1 MQIKKLCSLL
11 LVCAMVLALLLTGC
25 NTPVDTETDAT
36 GDSTCSCTC
45 TCATAGDINNDGGN
59 DGGYDDG
66 GYDDGGYDDGWN
78 DGGNDGGYDDGGN
91 DATTTKRPN
100 ASQNYNPRPNA
111 SQNYNPRPTQG
122 AQGNNKPASTQGN
135 NKPASTQGNNK
146 PVSSQTA
153 KPVASST
160 SKKVTTVTT
169 KTTGK
174 QTVYNTPQMPSFIR
188 NDDGTYTDRSTNVV
202 FIDDDCNAVVQ
213 YKDGKRVNNGTKL
226 YDCSGVG
233 VDGNQKEFFG
243 NDGGRYLRYPPEA
256 GSWWFTYELKSGINE
271 VAIQAFTGKTSSGAM
286 IDGFDIYV
294 SNSPNSGWTKKSLSY
309 NTGADTD
316 IGSGWYLRTYTAKN
330 LGNYKYLKVQYK
342 SIPSGTEFYVPNIA
356 RVRINNIGKMNDS
369 TRFLEGRVSKTFYVD
384 SKAGNDNNDGTSA
397 ATAWKT
403 LGKVNSHYYQ
413 PGDKILFK
421 SGCAFTGTLN
431 ISGYGTSNDRL
442 TISTYGGSARAIINA
457 RGAVE
462 AVMRASIEYATVENL
477 EITGKSATIGLQIG
491 AGHGGANKGILV
503 QNCYI
508 HDVNTNDDKFGY
520 TNAGINFNSTGT
532 EPTWFEGLLVRNNT
546 IKNVARVGIYMTG
559 AWGDRPGC
567 SYGASGSLY
576 KSDTNGWWPNTNC
589 SISNNNLFDVHG
601 DAILVIGGKNITI
614 EKNFVNNAFCIPS
627 TKYNYIKSMGWNT
640 ASAAV
645 WVANT
650 NNVIMQNNDVGYTQ
664 LPANFG
670 DGEGFDIDGANKNC
684 TVQYNFSHNN
694 AGGFLLMCEF
704 GESLSFTRNSS
715 HYVRFNLSLNDAQAG
730 HGVFVA
736 TATEAQMNIYNNTIV
751 QVSSNAHLFT
761 NWGTIKN
768 MLFQNNIFYGTA
780 AGTFN
785 SGMMSASCSNIRF
798 DNNVFWGGSGNV
810 SKSGVSMTN
819 KKSQDPNFK
828 NGNFSA
834 AKQETSKMAD
844 ALNAFTPQAKIS
856 GATSIGNHGGK
867 DIKGNSISSTNF
879 YGCVKY

>member
-1 MQIKKLCSLL
+1 MQTKKLCSLL
-11 LVCAMVLALLLTGC
+11 LVCAMVFALMLTGC
-25 NTPVDTETDAT
+25 NTAVDTNTDETICT
-36 GDSTCSCTC
+36 CTC
-45 TCATAGDINNDGGN
+45 TCATAGDNIGDGGN
-59 DGGYDDG
+59 DDG
-66 GYDDGGYDDGWN
+66 TNDGWN
-78 DGGNDGGYDDGGN
+78 DGWDDGNNDGGDTPAASQN
-91 DATTTKRPN
+91 NRPN

-111 SQNYNPRPTQG
+111 SQNYNPNPNG
-122 AQGNNKPASTQGN
+122 TQGN
-135 NKPASTQGNNK
+135 NNNNNNNTPAATQGNNNNNNNTPAATQGK
-146 PVSSQTA
+146 NTTT
-153 KPVASST
+153 ST
-160 SKKVTTVTT
+160 TKKVS
-169 KTTGK
+169 GA
-174 QTVYNTPQMPSFIR
+174 QTVYNTPLLPSFIR
-188 NDDGTYTDRSTNVV
+188 NDDGTCTDRTSGVV
-202 FIDDDCNAVVQ
+202 FIDDECNAFVQ
-213 YKDGKRVNNGTKL
+213 FGDDGKRINNGTKL
-226 YDCSGVG
+226 YESSGIG

-243 NDGGRYLRYPPEA
+243 NDGGRYIRYPAEA
-256 GSWWFTYELKSGINE
+256 GSWWFSYELKSGINE

-309 NTGADTD
+309 NTGADTE

-330 LGNYKYLKVQYK
+330 LGGYKYLKVQYK

-356 RVRINNIGKMNDS
+356 RVRINNIASMNDS
-369 TRFLEGRVSKTFYVD
+369 KRYLEGRVSKTFYVD
-384 SKAGNDNNDGTSA
+384 SKSGDDSNDGTSE
-397 ATAWKT
+397 ATAWKS

-421 SGCAFTGTLN
+421 SGCVFQGTLSIN
-431 ISGYGTSNDRL
+431 GFGTSSDRL
-442 TISTYGGSARAIINA
+442 TISTYGGSARAIISA

-462 AVMRASIEYATVENL
+462 TVMRASIEYATVENL

-491 AGHGGANKGILV
+491 AGHSGANKGIIV
-503 QNCYI
+503 QNCYV
-508 HDVNTNDDKFGY
+508 HDANVNDDKFGY

-532 EPTWFEGLLVRNNT
+532 EPTWFEGLMVRNNT

-589 SISNNNLFDVHG
+589 YISNNNLFDVHG
-601 DAILVIGGKNITI
+601 DAILVIGGKNIII
-614 EKNFVNNAFCIPS
+614 EKNFVNNAFCVPS
-627 TKYNYIKSMGWNT
+627 TKYNYIQSMGWNI
-640 ASAAV
+640 AAAAV

-650 NNVIMQNNDVGYTQ
+650 NNVTMQNNDVGYTQ
-664 LPANFG
+664 LPTNFG

-704 GESLSFTRNSS
+704 PESLSFTRSSS
-715 HYVRFNLSLNDAQAG
+715 HNVRFNLSLNDAQAG

-810 SKSGVSMTN
+810 SKSGVSMSN

-834 AKQETSKMAD
+834 PKQETSKMAD
-844 ALNAFTPQAKIS
+844 ALNAFTPQTKIS
-856 GATSIGNHGGK
+856 GATNISNNGGK
-867 DIKGNSISSTNF
+867 DIKGSSFSSINF
-879 YGCVKY
+879 YGCVKH